1 MNQRQSLFG
10 DASLIKIYTTTK
22 LIWLKVGYEGR
33 LDGIV
38 CFKDRDMSKVV
49 MLDFTFDNFPSA
61 KSTSGLAVDGDLH
74 LMQDNMTRFC
84 SEIQIYHYPRAAICV
99 FGELFWDLLH

>member
-1 MNQRQSLFG
+1 MSVCITLN
-10 DASLIKIYTTTK
+10 IN
-22 LIWLKVGYEGR
+22 EGQETDR
-33 LDGIV
+33 HLDYDIQNKSEKY
-38 CFKDRDMSKVV
+38 F
-49 MLDFTFDNFPSA
+49 LLYNFPFA